1 MLYRLKIIR
10 QQAGMTQLQLAEQAN
25 VARQTISKIESGEEV
40 EVKISTLES
49 LARVLNCRVSDFLCA

>member
-1 MLYRLKIIR
+1 MLYRLQIIR
-10 QQAGMTQLQLAEQAN
+10 QPAGMTQLQLAEQAN

>member
-1 MLYRLKIIR
+1 MLYRLKTIR
-10 QQAGMTQLQLAEQAN
+10 QQAGMTQLQLAEQAK